1 MEMLFGIGA
10 LWFAAAATVTFGLA
24 HAAAAQPFQLEG
36 DARRPL
42 APLGSR

>member
-10 LWFAAAATVTFGLA
+10 LWFAAAAMVTFGLA
-24 HAAAAQPFQLEG
+24 HAAAAHPFPLEG

-42 APLGSR
+42 APLGTR